1 MRISDWSSD
10 VCSSDL
16 PATYSYVYLSSNPL
30 KIGFQPYDPD
40 APPNDVA
47 NTTTDQ
53 GVTVPFIVRVETGYQ
68 DRDQYKIAV
77 LLQPGTDW
85 SAVQHPAQLHHKRL
99 YQTRFWCGVLYQ
111 LGTALL
117 GRSHAVGNAS

>member
-68 DRDQYKIAV
+68 DRDKYQIAV
-77 LLQPGTDW
+77 LWQPGTDW
-85 SAVQHPAQLHHKRL
+85 SAVQPQAECNHQLLLTHGLERKSASEGKEVTEPEER
-99 YQTRFWCGVLYQ
+99 GV
-111 LGTALL
+111 
-117 GRSHAVGNAS
+117 V